1 MDVGRG
7 HDIDGDAAHLVY
19 PVHRVQSLEIF
30 QGEHMTCKHRWEEIN
45 FAYRHPTHYLYR
57 CARCSA
63 TTFTYLKGKQ
73 NGN

>member
-1 MDVGRG
+1 
-7 HDIDGDAAHLVY
+7 
-19 PVHRVQSLEIF
+19 
-30 QGEHMTCKHRWEEIN
+30 MTQCKHRWEEIN

-73 NGN
+73 NGH